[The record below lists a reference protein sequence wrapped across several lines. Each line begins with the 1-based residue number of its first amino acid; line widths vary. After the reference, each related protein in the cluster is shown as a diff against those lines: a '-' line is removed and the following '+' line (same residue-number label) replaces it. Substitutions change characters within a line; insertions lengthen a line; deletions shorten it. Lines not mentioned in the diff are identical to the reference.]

1 MNEDSVE
8 IDLRPYIL
16 ALARKWWVLAL
27 CVVLFAGATYAY
39 YSSRPDEFSATA
51 SILLTRSRSSLSL
64 TKEFTTVTENVIDSR
79 SRLDALV
86 SLTDSDAIAKKT
98 LDAVKEQLPSDGRTL
113 ELIKT
118 KVKIGNKGDLI
129 LVTATT
135 HKPELSADI
144 ANAWARNAVQA
155 INLAYSGEQPLNEIE
170 IQLQEVEQEYMTAQT
185 ALETFVREN
194 RITTLQRRINEATK
208 VIDMLEKRQ
217 QEHQDL
223 LLTSYYERI
232 ANMDKVII
240 QGQALREQIE
250 SGESSIPGGTGDAL
264 AVLLARSQTFGL
276 APDIVL
282 QPDLVEI
289 SSLIDASSKYIADLD
304 LIIRQA
310 TEEKAKTEKNIDGLS
325 REVLIEEGYKYL
337 EALSDP
343 TDPLYQAA
351 QEQLDAFINL
361 ESPGSLTPDYI
372 DRPLI
377 DQIENTANQVRDL
390 SARLE
395 NEKALELQLTS
406 KRDTVWEAFQIL
418 SKKVT
423 EIRSATRTNNLVT
436 IASLAVA
443 PQKPANANMRLSTL
457 IAGVLGGL
465 VGIIGVILFQW
476 WKFMVQPSHGEST
489 SITANSTTK

>member
-16 ALARKWWVLAL
+16 AIVRKWWVMAL
-27 CVVLFAGATYAY
+27 FVIIFAGGTFAY
-39 YSSRPDEFSATA
+39 YVSRPDEFPATA

-64 TKEFTTVTENVIDSR
+64 TKEFITVTENVIDSR

-86 SLTDSDAIAKKT
+86 TLTDSDSIAKKT
-98 LDAVKEQLPSDGRTL
+98 LEALKDQLAPEEGTL
-113 ELIKT
+113 ESIRN

-129 LVTATT
+129 LVTATARNA
-135 HKPELSADI
+135 ELSADI
-144 ANAWARNAVQA
+144 ANTWARNAVQA

-170 IQLQEVEQEYMTAQT
+170 TQLREAEKGYTSAQT
-185 ALETFVREN
+185 ALEAFIREN
-194 RITTLQRRINEATK
+194 RISTLERRIDEATK
-208 VIDMLEKRQ
+208 VVEMLEMRQ
-217 QEHQDL
+217 QEYQDL
-223 LLTSYYERI
+223 LLTSYYERV

-250 SGESSIPGGTGDAL
+250 GGESSIPGGTGDAL
-264 AVLLARSQTFGL
+264 AVLLARARTFGL
-276 APDIVL
+276 AQDIVL

-289 SSLIDASSKYIADLD
+289 SSLIDTPSKYIADLD

-310 TEEKAKTEKNIDGLS
+310 TEEKTKTWAIIEGLS
-325 REVLIEEGYKYL
+325 REVLIKEGYKYL
-337 EALSDP
+337 EALNDP
-343 TDPLYQAA
+343 TDPLYQAT

-361 ESPGSLTPDYI
+361 ESAGSLPPDYI

-395 NEKALELQLTS
+395 QEKALELQLTS
-406 KRDTVWEAFQIL
+406 KRDITWGTFQIL
-418 SKKVT
+418 TKKVT
-423 EIRSATRTNNLVT
+423 EIKSATQTNNQVT
-436 IASLAVA
+436 IASPAVT
-443 PQKPANANMRLSTL
+443 PQKSANFNMRRNTM
-457 IAGVLGGL
+457 IAGVLGGV

-476 WKFMVQPSHGEST
+476 WQFAVKPSHGETT
-489 SITANSTTK
+489 SITANSITK